1 MALQW
6 HIINAVIRVSMRES
20 LRALISFSEPAGG
33 SRESFLEEVVLEIGL
48 KVKEIWMIEIAP

>member
-1 MALQW
+1 
-6 HIINAVIRVSMRES
+6 MRGS

-48 KVKEIWMIEIAP
+48 KVKEIWMIEIAPLLVTCRLQGTR